1 MKIIVLNQKGGVGK
15 STITT
20 NLGYGLALAG
30 KRTLIIDIDPQAHSS
45 VIYTPVLPQKKT
57 VGDLFR
63 AKETE
68 IRDLIKQA
76 EIVTEENG
84 DEKIVAIQNLFILPS
99 NIHLASTAEN
109 VISRLHR
116 EKILHNHIK
125 KIEKDFDFILIDCPP
140 NLGVLTI
147 NAIYTSDFI
156 LIPTSYSKYSL
167 DGIADLFNSIE
178 AVKES
183 DKYDYKILR
192 NIKDTR
198 NKKTNEV
205 IEEQLDQFN
214 GNLFKT
220 VIRKSE
226 SINQAQFVNLPIF
239 VFDPASIGSED
250 FTSLTKE
257 ISQYA

>member
-1 MKIIVLNQKGGVGK
+1 M
-15 STITT
+15 
-20 NLGYGLALAG
+20 
-30 KRTLIIDIDPQAHSS
+30 
-45 VIYTPVLPQKKT
+45 
-57 VGDLFR
+57 
-63 AKETE
+63 
-68 IRDLIKQA
+68 
-76 EIVTEENG
+76 
-84 DEKIVAIQNLFILPS
+84 
-99 NIHLASTAEN
+99 
-109 VISRLHR
+109 
-116 EKILHNHIK
+116 
-125 KIEKDFDFILIDCPP
+125 IDCPP

-167 DGIADLFNSIE
+167 DGIADLFNSIA

-198 NKKTNEV
+198 NKKTNEA

-220 VIRKSE
+220 IIRKSE

-239 VFDPASIGSED
+239 VFDPTSIGSED
-250 FTSLTKE
+250 FISLTKE